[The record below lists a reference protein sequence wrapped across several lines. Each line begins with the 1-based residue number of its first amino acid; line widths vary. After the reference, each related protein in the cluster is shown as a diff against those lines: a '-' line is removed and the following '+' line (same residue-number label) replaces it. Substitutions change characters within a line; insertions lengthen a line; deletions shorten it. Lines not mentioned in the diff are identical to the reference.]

1 MHNDRG
7 KEEERTLLESI
18 KLNNTLLNLSSS
30 SLSTTERVCN
40 RAMRETTIKLNA
52 RNARVSINCSRILLR
67 KDSIRISE
75 SCNGGRGEE
84 RKDERCAIEKNL
96 NTLLERKKGVRE
108 RKERRVGREEK
119 SETFSTS
126 KILLG
131 S

>member
-1 MHNDRG
+1 MEGEGKRG
-7 KEEERTLLESI
+7 R
-18 KLNNTLLNLSSS
+18 
-30 SLSTTERVCN
+30 
-40 RAMRETTIKLNA
+40 
-52 RNARVSINCSRILLR
+52 
-67 KDSIRISE
+67 
-75 SCNGGRGEE
+75 
-84 RKDERCAIEKNL
+84 DERCAIEEDL